1 VINTRPTVTLAM
13 VFGFFSVLGLVLI
26 IETMVFGIPPSESQL
41 TGILVGAL
49 IGSVTTIVAF
59 FFEENRK
66 ENSK

>member
-1 VINTRPTVTLAM
+1 MINTRPTVTLAM